1 MTALESASRLCTE
14 LDSRRVAY
22 ALQIVRD
29 ALMVTVAVPGEWWEI
44 EFFDDGHIEHERFV
58 SRGVVAEPTAVDD
71 LLRYFDE

>member
-14 LDSRRVAY
+14 LDSRRAAY

-29 ALMVTVAVPGEWWEI
+29 ALMVTVAVPGERWEI
-44 EFFDDGHIEHERFV
+44 EFFDDGRIEHERFV
-58 SRGVVAEPTAVDD
+58 SQGVVEQPTAVDD